1 MKPLIVAFVIGL
13 FLTGAALAD
22 EVYVPANQP
31 SVGAGNFW
39 PWDTS
44 TSTEWRYQLLFTAQQ
59 LGNRVGLIHDI
70 AFSPLKSGT
79 HTSTNFEM
87 TFSHTKA
94 SALVQTWAQ
103 NLPNPVVVYPNAPLR
118 WNVFQD
124 SWSPI
129 GLQGTFLYNGTDNLV
144 VDFRYFGGMMSG
156 GFTGLCHGDGG
167 TTTTIF
173 RSWDNRSGAYSGTQ
187 ALSYHQNKGLI
198 TRFTVDFNS
207 ASWASGA
214 TRPGSM
220 VVLDLH
226 ARRRTAGLPYQVG
239 TSLGD
244 GPTPIGSRTLKLS
257 LDDLLLVTVNGWL
270 PSVFR
275 NYAGV
280 LDASGKARAD
290 IVIVNDTRLVGTRL
304 HTAFL
309 TLDAN
314 APFGVKSI
322 SDTFSFGITP

>member
-13 FLTGAALAD
+13 LVAGAVLAD

-31 SVGAGNFW
+31 SVGAGNYW

-59 LGNRVGLIHDI
+59 LGNRAGLIHDI

-87 TFSHTKA
+87 TFSHTAA

-103 NLPNPVVVYPNAPLR
+103 NLPNPVVVYPNAPLT
-118 WNVFQD
+118 WNVIQD
-124 SWSPI
+124 TWSPI
-129 GLQGTFLYNGTDNLV
+129 GLQGKFLYNGTDNLV
-144 VDFRYFGGMMSG
+144 VDFRYFGGVMSG
-156 GFTGLCHGDGG
+156 GFTGFCHGDGG

-187 ALSYHQNKGLI
+187 AASYHRNLGLI
-198 TRFTVDFNS
+198 TRFTVDFIS
-207 ASWASGA
+207 IIASGT
-214 TRPGSM
+214 TRPGST
-220 VVLDLH
+220 VVLDLS
-226 ARRRTAGLPYQVG
+226 APADAGLPYQVG
-239 TSLGD
+239 TSLGE

-270 PSVFR
+270 PFLFQ

-280 LDASGKARAD
+280 LDAGGKARAA
-290 IVIVNDTRLVGTRL
+290 IAIVNDTRLVGTRL

-322 SDTFSFGITP
+322 SDTFSFAITT